1 MIQPSVVVDGA
12 GDASSGD
19 DAQTRLTVTTLLV
32 VQRADEA
39 WLERTLAAL
48 AAQQRAPERLVVIDA
63 SADRSMADLIGADQ
77 QIQGAFPDVSV
88 VSVPPHTPFAEVIDT
103 AVEALPGPG
112 EDVVVARRPRR
123 RAKAHKI
130 RPRDR
135 HEWLWLLHEDSAPAP
150 DALAQLVRVVG
161 QSSRIGVAG
170 CKISAWDDPGRLV
183 NVGIDLTRT
192 GRHVGAEMEG
202 EPDQGQHDARRDVL
216 AVSSAGMLVR
226 RDVYTRLGGFDPA
239 FDGDGDGLDLC
250 WRAHLSSHQVVVV
263 PAARVHQDLATRY
276 DAPDRPAPRSAR
288 TLRRHRQVALARCS
302 LLGLPLMAVWTAVS
316 CTLLA
321 LVFLLLKRGRRAGIE
336 LAQASAPFGFMRI
349 VGARWRFFRR
359 SSARRRSLRT
369 LFVPPSEAAR
379 AAIESL
385 HDSVALDDE
394 TAPEDDRRN
403 GSVGGPDDDLSPSRR
418 SGAGRLLANPGFWAV
433 LLLIAASSVL
443 WRDLITTEAF
453 RGGGHGLAG
462 GQLQPFSTDA
472 TGIWRMWRD
481 GWQGPG
487 LGHSALAVP
496 YLPVLAG
503 LTWLVQWIP
512 GVSDA
517 SAGATTIAYLLAA
530 CMPLSG
536 WTAYRAARTVTDARW
551 PRAAAAV
558 AWATLATLTTA
569 VSGGR
574 LGPAVAH
581 VVLPLAIAGVFAI
594 ARRRAGAP
602 VTFGTVLATAV
613 LGAFAPPLLALVTVM
628 ALVVVAAGRGW
639 ARLRGLIVAVLPWV
653 MLAPWTREL
662 LRGDWRALLAGPGG
676 LDLGHGAGPQAWQ
689 LALLHPGGPG
699 SYAVLA
705 SVPVLLCGALG
716 LLRSGRP
723 VAQASLVL
731 LALAGLAGGLAAS
744 HVMLVRTAD
753 GVMSPWSGTALD
765 VFGLALLGLALL
777 AVPSLSRRTG
787 RANDAGKSAA
797 KGGSPWPHRLLGAAR
812 PTAVVAAVVVSVAV
826 AGLAAWTAPV
836 HALQPAP
843 RALDGI
849 VDAPVHGTRAVRV
862 LNLSVAPN
870 GSVSYEL
877 QGQETGLPVRGF
889 PARASGEPSTAQAV
903 GELLTPGG
911 RGGGPT
917 LAQRL
922 HRLAVYAVVVHGD
935 ADASLTRALQ
945 ATGILT
951 PLHAGA
957 DTTVWRVA
965 PMQVR
970 GGRGSVDAS
979 RVSLYSAG
987 APLRELPST
996 MAHSRSSTDVPPGP
1010 ADRVVVLSEG
1020 PGWRDLGSARLDGR
1034 ELRATTVDGR
1044 PAYHLGAGGGHLVID
1059 PGVAFRRLRLLQLGL
1074 LVVVIFL
1081 AIPLGNR
1088 RSRRTT

>member
-12 GDASSGD
+12 GSVFSGD
-19 DAQTRLTVTTLLV
+19 DTPTRLAVTTLLV
-32 VQRADEA
+32 VQQARGA

-63 SADRSMADLIGADQ
+63 SAERSMADLIGAHE
-77 QIQGAFPDVSV
+77 QIQDAFPDVSV
-88 VSVPPHTPFAEVIDT
+88 VSVPPHTPFAAVIDS

-112 EDVVVARRPRR
+112 EDIVVARRPRR

-170 CKISAWDDPGRLV
+170 CKIVAWDDPGRLV

-192 GRHVGAEMEG
+192 GRHVGAEIEG

-263 PAARVHQDLATRY
+263 PDAKVHQDLATRY

-302 LLGLPLMAVWTAVS
+302 LLGLPVMALWTAVS

-321 LVFLLLKRGRRAGIE
+321 LIFLLLKRGRRAGIE
-336 LAQASAPFGFMRI
+336 LAQASAPLGLGRI
-349 VGARWRFFRR
+349 IGARWRFFRR
-359 SSARRRSLRT
+359 ASARRRSLRA
-369 LFVPPSEAAR
+369 LFVPPSGAAH

-385 HDSVALDDE
+385 HDSVALDGSETSDE
-394 TAPEDDRRN
+394 GPAGR
-403 GSVGGPDDDLSPSRR
+403 PDDGRTQPDRG
-418 SGAGRLLANPGFWAV
+418 GARNLLTNPGFWAV
-433 LLLIAASSVL
+433 LVLIAASVVL
-443 WRDLITTEAF
+443 WRDLITTDAF

-462 GQLQPFSTDA
+462 GQLQPFSTDG

-487 LGHSALAVP
+487 LGHPALAVP

-512 GVSDA
+512 GVTDA

-536 WTAYRAARTVTDARW
+536 WTAYRASRIITGARW

-581 VVLPLAIAGVFAI
+581 VVLPLAVAGVFAI
-594 ARRRAGAP
+594 ARRRAGSPA
-602 VTFGTVLATAV
+602 TFGTALAAAV

-628 ALVVVAAGRGW
+628 ALVVTVTKRGW
-639 ARLRGLIVAVLPWV
+639 ARLRGLVVAVLPW
-653 MLAPWTREL
+653 MLLAPWTREV
-662 LRGDWRALLAGPGG
+662 LRGDWRVLLGGPGG
-676 LDLGHGAGPQAWQ
+676 LDIAQGSGAQAWQ

-723 VAQASLVL
+723 AAQVGLVL
-731 LALAGLAGGLAAS
+731 LALVGLAGGLAAS
-744 HVMLVRTAD
+744 HVMLVHTAD
-753 GVMSPWSGTALD
+753 GAMIPWSGLALD
-765 VFGLALLGLALL
+765 VFGLALLALALL
-777 AVPSLSRRTG
+777 SVRSPARRGGGDTAAGGEAGADERSR
-787 RANDAGKSAA
+787 A
-797 KGGSPWPHRLLGAAR
+797 HRLLGVAR
-812 PTAVVAAVVVSVAV
+812 PTAVVAAVVVSIAV
-826 AGLAAWTAPV
+826 AGLAVWTAPV
-836 HALQPAP
+836 RALQPAP
-843 RALDGI
+843 RAFNGI

-862 LNLSVAPN
+862 LDLSVSPS
-870 GSVSYEL
+870 GSISYAL
-877 QGQETGLPVRGF
+877 RGQETGLPVRGF
-889 PARASGEPSTAQAV
+889 PTPPTAEPSTADAV
-903 GELLTPGG
+903 AELLTPGG
-911 RGGGPT
+911 RGTGPT
-917 LAQRL
+917 VAQRL
-922 HRLAVYAVVVHGD
+922 HRLAVYAVVVHGS
-935 ADASLTRALQ
+935 ADASLTRSLQ

-957 DTTVWRVA
+957 DMTVWRVA

-987 APLRELPST
+987 TPLRELPST
-996 MAHSRSSTDVPPGP
+996 MAHARSSTDVPSGP
-1010 ADRVVVLSEG
+1010 ADRTVVLSEG
-1020 PGWRDLGSARLDGR
+1020 LGWRDLGTARLDGR
-1034 ELRATTVDGR
+1034 ELAATTVDGR
-1044 PAYHLGAGGGHLVID
+1044 PAYRLGASGGHLVID
-1059 PGVAFRRLRLLQLGL
+1059 PGVAFERLRLLQLGL
-1074 LVVVIFL
+1074 LIVVTFL
-1081 AIPLGNR
+1081 AVPLGNR
-1088 RSRRTT
+1088 RSRRSA